1 MGYTLKLKESDHLA
15 IPRSDVRAILKGG
28 NGDAALLY
36 LYLANAGE
44 KIEDADI
51 CRALHWD
58 HSTLESAEEGLSR
71 LGLLGEKEEVAA
83 VEQVPVHEKKDYSRH
98 DIALVLEQD
107 QNYASLRQAVG
118 VKLNRIMTEKDDNML
133 LGLYSDLGLPAD
145 VIFLLVGHCIQ
156 RTERKYGPERRPT
169 MRQVEKE
176 GYQWKRRGLLTQ
188 ELAVEYLKEYAHKQE
203 LIPQMME
210 ALHMGGRDPVSREL
224 EYLERWMGWG
234 FSPDMVENAYERTV
248 FKCGKMEW
256 KYLNGILRDWDK
268 KGLHTLEEIT
278 RGDQPVQRDVR
289 KEIQKTSEV
298 HAPASGVQDSVAWMK
313 EYLKQTE
320 EKEG

>member
-1 MGYTLKLKESDHLA
+1 MGYTLKLRESDHVA
-15 IPRSDVRAILKGG
+15 IPRSDVRAIIRGG
-28 NGDAALLY
+28 SGDAALLY

-44 KIEDADI
+44 KTEDADI
-51 CRALHWD
+51 CRGLHWD
-58 HSTLESAEEGLSR
+58 HSTLEGAEEGLQR
-71 LGLLGEKEEVAA
+71 LGLLGKKEEVVP

-133 LGLYSDLGLPAD
+133 LGLYSDLGLPPD

-156 RTERKYGPERRPT
+156 RTERRYGPERRPT

-176 GYQWKRRGLLTQ
+176 GYQWKRMGLLTQ
-188 ELAVEYLKEYAHKQE
+188 ELAVEYLKEYARKQE
-203 LIPQMME
+203 LIPRMME
-210 ALHMGGRDPVSREL
+210 ALHMGGRDPVSKEL
-224 EYLERWMGWG
+224 EYLERWIGWG
-234 FSPDMVENAYERTV
+234 FSPDVVENAYERTV

-268 KGLHTLEEIT
+268 KGLHTMEEIT
-278 RGDQPVQRDVR
+278 KGDQPTQQEPRR
-289 KEIQKTSEV
+289 EGKRTEG
-298 HAPASGVQDSVAWMK
+298 HAPVSGVQDSVAWMK